1 MGLMKKAR
9 IYAASVLISAG
20 WKLMPESGKV
30 NIIAAVNG
38 AYECVMR
45 KRADGAHDAA
55 AGGGGATVC
64 DVDGA
69 EYRLE
74 YGRAVKDRNN
84 PTQG

>member
-1 MGLMKKAR
+1 MGFVKNAR
-9 IYAASVLISAG
+9 IYAASVLITAG

-30 NIIAAVNG
+30 NIIAAVIS
-38 AYECVMR
+38 AYDRVMR
-45 KRADGAHDAA
+45 KRADGVQDGSM
-55 AGGGGATVC
+55 GGDGATAC

>member
-9 IYAASVLISAG
+9 IYAASVLITAG

-38 AYECVMR
+38 AYEHVMR
-45 KRADGAHDAA
+45 KRADGAQDAP
-55 AGGGGATVC
+55 AGG